1 MQDRS
6 IDGALLALR
15 KSIILGGLEGLPQVE
30 ALLALRGV
38 PLPRVL
44 LVKQLPAR
52 RGAMPRMILE
62 ALRDG
67 PMRLTDLA
75 RHVADNRPELTPQTA
90 YGRTALHLS
99 KLKRAGVVVQ
109 ERGLWGLV
117 RTAAGLAGLS
127 EPVPKSVAYLLAAG
141 QERAISCQ
149 TMAENALHPM
159 AE

>member
-15 KSIILGGLEGLPQVE
+15 KSIIMGGLEGLPQVE
-30 ALLALRGV
+30 TLLALRGV

-62 ALRDG
+62 ALRGG

-75 RHVADNRPELTPQTA
+75 QHVAVRRPELTPETA
-90 YGRTALHLS
+90 YGRTALALS
-99 KLKRAGVVVQ
+99 KLKRAGVVAR
-109 ERGLWGLV
+109 ERGLWGL
-117 RTAAGLAGLS
+117 AAQFTG
-127 EPVPKSVAYLLAAG
+127 
-141 QERAISCQ
+141 R
-149 TMAENALHPM
+149 
-159 AE
+159 